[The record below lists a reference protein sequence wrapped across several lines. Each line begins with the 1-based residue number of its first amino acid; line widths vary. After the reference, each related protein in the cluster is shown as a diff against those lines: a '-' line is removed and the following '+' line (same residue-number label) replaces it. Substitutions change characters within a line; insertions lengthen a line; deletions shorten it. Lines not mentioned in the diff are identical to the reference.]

1 MYLTKKEKEDFIR
14 DVESFLREIK
24 LSNILDDNS
33 ITIVKYKRTPFNF
46 FWKGWKKINRLLK
59 LDGVIT
65 GSTALSMYRYKGEKI
80 FNRKSK
86 DWDFILSKDNLKKF
100 CGLENIYDVEMKGNN
115 IRLGLRTGIVFY
127 SSYGGDTTIFNH
139 DIDCISLEDFNRY
152 KIHKGIKVADLDYII
167 EQKLDLFKEG
177 KNVEK
182 HFKDIFQ
189 IMSKFKSL
197 E

>member
-1 MYLTKKEKEDFIR
+1 MYLTNKQKLDFIR

-24 LSNILDDNS
+24 LTNILEDSS

-46 FWKGWKKINRLLK
+46 FWKGWKKIETLFK
-59 LDGVIT
+59 LNGVIT

-100 CGLENIYDVEMKGNN
+100 CGIENIYDVEMKGSNL
-115 IRLGLRTGIVFY
+115 RLGLKTGIVFY
-127 SSYGGDTTIFNH
+127 SVYGDTTIFNH

-152 KIHKGIKVADLDYII
+152 TTHKGIKVADLDYII
-167 EQKLDLFKEG
+167 EQKLYLFKEG
-177 KNVEK
+177 KNEEK